1 MFEFYLLGL
10 VMFIRVFMLV
20 LLVYIWL
27 LCLWMIL

>member
-1 MFEFYLLGL
+1 MFEFYLFGL
-10 VMFIRVFMLV
+10 VMLISVFMLV